1 MLSVL
6 QDSQT
11 ELRAVVLAMK
21 AADREIKRDIN
32 RRTRETMNP
41 VWKSLVEGELAGTGT
56 LTTRLLGSGVRIAAG
71 NPPQAMAAQSRRA
84 IGRRKNLKPV
94 TDYHL
99 AEFGVADPEA
109 WSHYERKNRKSPGVH
124 KVKRRASRGLPARV
138 QNGRV
143 VYPAFAEIAP
153 RVVSLWVQ
161 TVVRTY
167 YDAVER
173 RR

>member
-41 VWKSLVEGELAGTGT
+41 VWKSLVEGNLAGTGA
-56 LTTRLLGSGVRIAAG
+56 LTTRLLGSGVRIKAG
-71 NPPQAMAAQSRRA
+71 NPPAAQAAQSRRA

-99 AEFGVADPEA
+99 GEFGVADPEA
-109 WSHYERKNRKSPGVH
+109 WSHYERKNRNAPGMH
-124 KVKRRASRGLPARV
+124 KVKRRASRGLPSRA

-153 RVVSLWVQ
+153 RMVSLWVQ